1 LDVNGS
7 LSSSASN
14 GIQWYFNDVKIDN
27 ATQKTIVPTNSGNYT
42 VKVIT
47 PCESAIS
54 SPYNVV
60 VTSAEETIL
69 EQVQVAPNPF
79 SNRFKVSFPV
89 EFGKTSQVKVL
100 DMLGS
105 VHFKKQAVSNGE
117 FIDLGHLSGGN
128 YILHLESNDNSNK
141 KAIKISKVQ

>member
-1 LDVNGS
+1 
-7 LSSSASN
+7 
-14 GIQWYFNDVKIDN
+14 
-27 ATQKTIVPTNSGNYT
+27 
-42 VKVIT
+42 
-47 PCESAIS
+47 
-54 SPYNVV
+54 
-60 VTSAEETIL
+60 
-69 EQVQVAPNPF
+69 
-79 SNRFKVSFPV
+79 VSFPV

-128 YILHLESNDNSNK
+128 YILHLESNDNSNT